1 MSDQNPPQ
9 NEETTNLQTDQPD
22 EPVDNSVPAG
32 DPTVSPNK
40 DESASPPQDVTP
52 GGEVVPENDNVTE
65 DDTAEPADADVNHD
79 VSEEEAERNA

>member
-1 MSDQNPPQ
+1 MSDQNPPVDDTQ
-9 NEETTNLQTDQPD
+9 DENLSNEDPNA
-22 EPVDNSVPAG
+22 VPAG

-40 DESASPPQDVTP
+40 DEGASPPQDVTP

-65 DDTAEPADADVNHD
+65 DDTAEPADAEVPHD